1 MGEVFQAI
9 RREEK
14 RVAPIGSEKES
25 GAKGGER
32 VCM

>member
-1 MGEVFQAI
+1 VKPIG
-9 RREEK
+9 REEK

-32 VCM
+32 VCIGDG